1 MSSILPTLLA
11 REETLGVREE
21 AREEL
26 RRDADAS
33 IGSDDVETS
42 SWIAN
47 VVRFVPNDN
56 GDALINF
63 GFRFVLYGGQNNFKS
78 CLIQSLYLFPL

>member
-1 MSSILPTLLA
+1 M
-11 REETLGVREE
+11 REE
-21 AREEL
+21 ALGVREEL